1 MSEGSPRPWKAVEN
15 SWQYTTIYD
24 ANGNEVCRLN
34 LERFAGLSE
43 DTQEHYEAIQRADV
57 ELILQAAVLT
67 PQGGGKSCAHPRTQ
81 WYSGQYEKT
90 LECLDCRV
98 ELDERKL

>member
-1 MSEGSPRPWKAVEN
+1 MSEVSPRPWKAVEN

-57 ELILQAAVLT
+57 ELILQVAALT
-67 PQGGGKSCAHPRTQ
+67 PQAGKGGGN
-81 WYSGQYEKT
+81 G
-90 LECLDCRV
+90 
-98 ELDERKL
+98 

>member
-1 MSEGSPRPWKAVEN
+1 MSEVSPRPWKAVEN

-57 ELILQAAVLT
+57 EMILQAAALT
-67 PQGGGKSCAHPRTQ
+67 PQGKGQQVLK
-81 WYSGQYEKT
+81 SGQSQEISSYAEGKGGG
-90 LECLDCRV
+90 
-98 ELDERKL
+98 DE